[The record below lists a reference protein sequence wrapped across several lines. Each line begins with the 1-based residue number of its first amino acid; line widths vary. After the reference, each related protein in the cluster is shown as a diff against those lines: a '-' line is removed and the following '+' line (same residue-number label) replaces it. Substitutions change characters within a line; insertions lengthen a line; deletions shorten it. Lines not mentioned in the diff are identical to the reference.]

1 MNWKALGTV
10 LLVLLLAGCG
20 FRPAGTLDTANLQ
33 DVYVLDAT
41 ALGSSA
47 MAWQVRQEMK
57 LRGVAAAEAADDRR
71 VLRILGEHWDRRPLS
86 LTADARTAE
95 YELTGSVEF
104 ELLGSDGR
112 VLIPSRTVSADAVLL
127 RDSQRL
133 LGSSQEESRLRGEL
147 QQELARRILS
157 ASSAVGGRR

>member
-1 MNWKALGTV
+1 MKLRLLGMV
-10 LLVLLLAGCG
+10 MLVVLAGCG
-20 FRPAGTLDTANLQ
+20 FRPAGTLDTANLK

-41 ALGSSA
+41 ALGSSG
-47 MAWQVRQEMK
+47 MAWQVQQEMK
-57 LRGVAAAEAADDRR
+57 LRGVPAAERADDRR
-71 VLRILGEHWDRRPLS
+71 VLRILGENWERRPLS

-95 YELTGSVEF
+95 YELIGSVEF

-112 VLIPSRTVSADAVLL
+112 VLIPARTISSDTVLL

-133 LGSSQEESRLRGEL
+133 LGSSQEESRLREEL